1 MDLFPHNNNNNNNN
15 ILRSLVLNNL
25 NTMDIQ

>member
-1 MDLFPHNNNNNNNN
+1 MDLFPHNNNNNNN